1 MLQYDFDESIG
12 YWLCCAHQAYMRTF
26 NERLE
31 PHGITYRQ
39 AQLLAF
45 LAMDGP
51 LSQTELAARMLI
63 EPPSLVGILDRAEE
77 AGLIERRSCNQ
88 DRRRKLIHT
97 LPAAE
102 KVWKKI
108 AECGRGIREQA
119 TAGLTE
125 EEVQT
130 LRHLL
135 DKVRENVT
143 SDETAIR

>member
-12 YWLCCAHQAYMRTF
+12 YWIANAHQSYMRAF

-31 PHGITYRQ
+31 PHGITFRQ

-51 LSQTELAARMLI
+51 LSQTELACRMLI

-77 AGLIERRSCNQ
+77 AGLIERRGCDK

-97 LPAAE
+97 LPPAQ
-102 KVWKKI
+102 KVWKQI
-108 AECGRGIREQA
+108 AKCGREIRQQA
-119 TAGLTE
+119 VEGLTV

-135 DKVRENVT
+135 EKVRENV
-143 SDETAIR
+143 SSNELAER